1 MATIAPCSEFFVAGR
16 LNIHCKNDCMSY
28 HCSGITSLQF
38 QEWKPR
44 PTAEQLIEINNMRSG
59 TSYVDFDAANK
70 MYGKATKDVLKLE
83 DHGFFRYAFLY
94 LLMLTH

>member
-1 MATIAPCSEFFVAGR
+1 MCP
-16 LNIHCKNDCMSY
+16 KNHGINY
-28 HCSGITSLQF
+28 HFSGLTSRHF
-38 QEWKPR
+38 QEWIPR